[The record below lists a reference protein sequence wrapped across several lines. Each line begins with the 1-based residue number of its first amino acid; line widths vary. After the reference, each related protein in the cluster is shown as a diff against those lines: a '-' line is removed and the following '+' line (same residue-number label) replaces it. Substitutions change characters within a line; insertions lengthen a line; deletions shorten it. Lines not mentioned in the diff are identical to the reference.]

1 MRIVVTGKKGQV
13 VQALLERGPAFG
25 ADIVPLGRPE
35 LDLASPERVGALLA
49 AARADLIVSA
59 AAYTAV
65 DKAESEP
72 YLAYAVNA
80 EGPRALAEA
89 ASSLGVPLIHIS
101 TDYVFDGSKDS
112 PWTETDIPAPLGV
125 YGASKLAGENAVL
138 AASPNTVVLR
148 IGWVYS
154 PFGANFA
161 KTILRLAG
169 ERDVLRI
176 VSDQV
181 GAPSSALDV
190 ADGVLTV
197 ARNVLSEPDRADLRG
212 LFHMGAGGE
221 ATWAEFAAEI
231 CDWLRAR
238 KGRTV
243 TVEKITTA
251 DYPTPA
257 RRPANSRL
265 DSGKLASL
273 HGYRMP
279 LWRASLPGVLE
290 RLA

>member
-1 MRIVVTGKKGQV
+1 M
-13 VQALLERGPAFG
+13 
-25 ADIVPLGRPE
+25 
-35 LDLASPERVGALLA
+35 
-49 AARADLIVSA
+49 
-59 AAYTAV
+59 
-65 DKAESEP
+65 
-72 YLAYAVNA
+72 
-80 EGPRALAEA
+80 
-89 ASSLGVPLIHIS
+89 
-101 TDYVFDGSKDS
+101 FDGSKDS

-197 ARNVLSEPDRADLRG
+197 ARNVLSEPDRVDLRG

-231 CDWLRAR
+231 CDWLRAS